1 MKIRVVLDTNVL
13 LSGLQSKKG
22 ASYEVLRRLGQQF
35 DIAISVPL
43 VLEYEEILK
52 EKLPVLFSINNSDID
67 DIINYYCKI
76 GISAEIFYLW
86 RPFLPDPED
95 DHILELALA
104 AGCSYIITYN
114 KRDFRGVEERFGI
127 EIIDAADF
135 LKILKKVPKRLPKN
149 ENYENDEKDENDEEA
164 KQNDNTQY

>member
-35 DIAISVPL
+35 DIAVSVPL

-52 EKLPVLFSINNSDID
+52 EKLFPTFTSSDID
-67 DIINYYCKI
+67 DIINYYCKV

-86 RPFLPDPED
+86 RPFLSDPED

-104 AGCSYIITYN
+104 AGCNYIVTYN
-114 KRDFRGVEERFGI
+114 KKDFRGVEERFGI
-127 EIIDAADF
+127 EVVDAADF
-135 LKILKKVPKRLPKN
+135 LKFLR
-149 ENYENDEKDENDEEA
+149 EEE
-164 KQNDNTQY
+164 QNGNTQH